1 MSWYTWAR
9 GVGIVTA
16 LTCSSEYCSANWNP
30 LRRGGR
36 SHAPATAVT
45 PSRCP
50 PTGEEIAQKPHLI
63 CAWDPVGHPPD
74 QVRGLVVIALPR
86 RDNRRA
92 FRVVLDD
99 AGLELEHERTS
110 APQFFLAIVSLMG
123 ILSGPEPHIVDVRR
137 GESTPYPAD
146 L

>member
-1 MSWYTWAR
+1 
-9 GVGIVTA
+9 
-16 LTCSSEYCSANWNP
+16 
-30 LRRGGR
+30 
-36 SHAPATAVT
+36 
-45 PSRCP
+45 
-50 PTGEEIAQKPHLI
+50 
-63 CAWDPVGHPPD
+63 
-74 QVRGLVVIALPR
+74 VVIALPR